1 VNPGFRLVDKPGQ
14 PASYPGI
21 ADDYRHTFALLKQLP
36 CDIFLGAHGA
46 YFDMLGK
53 LAKAA
58 PGQAGES
65 VWIDPQGYQT
75 AVAEREQ
82 AFETELRRQS
92 Q

>member
-1 VNPGFRLVDKPGQ
+1 MDKANA

-21 ADDYRHTFALLKQLP
+21 AEDYRHTFAVLKSLP

-53 LAKAA
+53 LARLKIA
-58 PGQAGES
+58 PDES
-65 VWIDPQGYQT
+65 VWVDPAGYQQ

-82 AFETELRRQS
+82 AFETEFKKQLQ
-92 Q
+92 